1 MAHFVNELPR
11 PFNAIWKFAGLTKW
25 TREMHRK
32 DLAGLKAFAE
42 PPHKDMT
49 GQVVGRPPRGVNPY
63 EHSEQFKTA

>member
-49 GQVVGRPPRGVNPY
+49 GQVVGRPPSGVNPY
-63 EHSEQFKTA
+63 EHRAQAKMA